1 MQDTQLPIDLIH
13 WSLALL
19 PLIVLLILLIGAQW
33 KAPEAG
39 PIGMFIAAGIAVFVY
54 QTPAETLAIAG
65 GKGVWDA
72 IFILYVVWPALLLYR
87 ITQRAGGFDALR
99 KGIERFSSNQLFLVL
114 GFGWVFASFLQGIAG
129 FGAPIAVVAPLL
141 IALGVRP
148 LYAVV
153 IPLIGHAWAN
163 MFGTLAVGWLA
174 TLQVI
179 ELENETVTA
188 FQTAI
193 LLWIPNLVSG
203 VAIAWLF
210 GKMPAVRHAWPLI
223 LIISVIHGGGQ
234 LVLTLWNPVLSTFLA
249 ASVGLAALYPLS
261 RWKRYSEKAE
271 DISERPAMKEN
282 MDEKEPEEE
291 AEPIMNLWMAGM
303 PYIILTIAAVTAL
316 VIPPL
321 EETLSQFEIGLP
333 FASAETGYGVE
344 NEAEEPY
351 DPFEPLTHPGTFLL
365 IASAGAWAIY
375 KSKGFYAEWKEREE
389 ETEDI
394 GSGLLGD
401 AVPASIAIV
410 AFLVMSKVMDHS
422 GQTEV
427 LALGIAEVAPPAVFA
442 FASNWIGVLGA
453 FMTSSNTAS
462 NILFAPLQ
470 QETVQALEGLSE
482 AAIIGGQSTGGAI
495 GNAIAPANVVLGTG
509 TAGIVGR
516 EGEVLRKT
524 LPYAVITAVLV
535 GGLTILLNSMNM

>member
-1 MQDTQLPIDLIH
+1 
-13 WSLALL
+13 
-19 PLIVLLILLIGAQW
+19 
-33 KAPEAG
+33 
-39 PIGMFIAAGIAVFVY
+39 
-54 QTPAETLAIAG
+54 
-65 GKGVWDA
+65 
-72 IFILYVVWPALLLYR
+72 
-87 ITQRAGGFDALR
+87 
-99 KGIERFSSNQLFLVL
+99 
-114 GFGWVFASFLQGIAG
+114 
-129 FGAPIAVVAPLL
+129 
-141 IALGVRP
+141 
-148 LYAVV
+148 
-153 IPLIGHAWAN
+153 
-163 MFGTLAVGWLA
+163 
-174 TLQVI
+174 
-179 ELENETVTA
+179 
-188 FQTAI
+188 